1 VNAKTVMLV
10 AGEASG
16 DMYGALLVCA
26 LRRDGVRL
34 IGMGGSRMREAGME
48 LSYPLADMAT
58 VGWSGVLRQLGSF
71 RRLLRQACHEV
82 EEHRPAA
89 LVLLD
94 YPGFNVRLAEHA
106 HRAGVPVIYYIAPQL
121 WAWNPGRIHR
131 IRRVVDHMLV
141 ILPFEENYY
150 RESGV
155 PVEFVGHPLLD
166 MVPTELLGQAE
177 RPGRDGELRLG
188 LLPGS
193 RRTEVAHMLPLM
205 LETARRVVA
214 REPRC
219 RALLIRAPGLP
230 PELYAAARDAPV
242 ELCDLDYAG
251 RAELHFA
258 LTASGT
264 ATLENALLGV
274 PMCVIYRTSPVNYGI
289 AKALVRIQRIGLV
302 NIVAGREVCPEFIQ
316 RAARPAAIA
325 DAALRVLTDP
335 DRWQLMRH
343 DLNAVAASLGA
354 PGASSRV
361 ARIIER
367 LGGLLPAAVPAP
379 VEKIS

>member
-1 VNAKTVMLV
+1 MNAKTVMLV

-16 DMYGALLVCA
+16 DMYGALLVRA

-58 VGWSGVLRQLGSF
+58 VGWSGVLRHLGAF

-82 EEHRPAA
+82 DELRPAA

-106 HRAGVPVIYYIAPQL
+106 HAVGVPVVYYIAPQL

-131 IRRVVDHMLV
+131 IRRVVDQMLV

-150 RESGV
+150 RESDV

-166 MVPTELLGQAE
+166 MIPPELLGAAPAPGAE
-177 RPGRDGELRLG
+177 GELRLG

-193 RRTEVAHMLPLM
+193 RRTEIDHMLPLM
-205 LETARRVVA
+205 LETARRVVQQL
-214 REPRC
+214 PRC
-219 RALLIRAPGLP
+219 RVLLFRAPGLP
-230 PELYAAARDAPV
+230 HDLYDAARDAPV
-242 ELCDLDYAG
+242 TLCDADYAG
-251 RAELHFA
+251 RARLHFA

-274 PMCVIYRTSPVNYGI
+274 PMCVIYRTSPLNYGI
-289 AKALVRIQRIGLV
+289 ARALVRIPRIGLV
-302 NIVAGREVCPEFIQ
+302 NIVAGREVCPEFLQ
-316 RAARPAAIA
+316 GSARPAAIA
-325 DAALRVLTDP
+325 EAALGMLGAP
-335 DRWQLMRH
+335 ARWQAMRA
-343 DLNAVAASLGA
+343 DLDEIAAALGA
-354 PGASSRV
+354 PGASARA

-367 LGGLLPAAVPAP
+367 IGGLVPRPAP
-379 VEKIS
+379 APAEKVT